1 LASTLPLIEIFGAC
15 RTTAPPFSTPAR
27 TEIAWSA
34 FAAVYTDISIDV
46 DLLARADLWGASTAS
61 AATSIAGIGHAG
73 ATAASALQTVNN
85 IVRVCIASGTAG
97 GTLRARSPIAS
108 RNSEPAST
116 TAAGWI
122 ACRAALPASG
132 SVTLSAVL
140 LILVFAPL
148 LASWAAVAAR
158 DVACAPMRE
167 PSSTVIRLL
176 GGSWTE

>member
-1 LASTLPLIEIFGAC
+1 MQNDRSAA
-15 RTTAPPFSTPAR
+15 STPAR

-85 IVRVCIASGTAG
+85 IVRICLASGTAG
-97 GTLRARSPIAS
+97 GTLGARSTIAA

-122 ACRAALPASG
+122 ACRAALPAS
-132 SVTLSAVL
+132 
-140 LILVFAPL
+140 AP
-148 LASWAAVAAR
+148 
-158 DVACAPMRE
+158 
-167 PSSTVIRLL
+167 
-176 GGSWTE
+176 

>member
-1 LASTLPLIEIFGAC
+1 MQNDRSAA
-15 RTTAPPFSTPAR
+15 STPAR